1 MRSIEIYDTTLRD
14 GAQAEGV
21 SFSAVAKVQVAKRL
35 DEFGVAMIEGGF
47 AASNPKDMEFF
58 RLIKEE
64 PLKNAKIA
72 SFGSTRRANVEPEA
86 DTGLAALL
94 EADTP
99 VCTIFGKSW
108 LLHVTEV
115 LQTTAEENL
124 AMISDSVRYLKV
136 HGKEV
141 VFDAEHFYDGYKDNP
156 GYAMSAL
163 KAAADA
169 GADCLVLCETNG
181 GALPHEVG
189 EITAAVVSAFETP
202 VGIHSHNDGELGVAN
217 ALAAVNA
224 GAVHVQGT
232 MNGIGERV
240 GNCNLSSVIPNL
252 MLKMDLEC
260 LPAPGNLKQL
270 RMLSQ
275 FVYEQANMRPFTKQ
289 AFVGD
294 SAFAHKAGMHV
305 DGVRKIPESFEH
317 INPERVGAKRRIL
330 ISELSGASNIFLKA
344 IEMGLEIDR
353 KSPEVREVLRQLEQ
367 MEKEGY
373 EYESADASFQML
385 IKKVLKKHQSFFE
398 LESFSVTVNRQGGVG
413 ECRTAAT
420 VKVSV
425 KGETELTVGEG
436 DGPVDAL
443 NVALRK
449 ALSKFYP
456 SIADVVLRDYSVRI
470 LDPEEA
476 TAAKTRVL
484 IESGDGEKTWGTV
497 GVSENIIEASWEALV
512 DSVEYKLFLEEE
524 KVRTSPQEISKHH
537 TIDDHG

>member
-1 MRSIEIYDTTLRD
+1 MTTKNIAIYDTTLRD

-35 DEFGVAMIEGGF
+35 DEFGIAYIEGGF

-58 RLIKEE
+58 RLIKKEN
-64 PLKNAKIA
+64 LKTSKVAA
-72 SFGSTRRANVEPEA
+72 FGSTRRANTAPE
-86 DTGLAALL
+86 DDKGLAALL
-94 EADTP
+94 DADTP
-99 VCTIFGKSW
+99 VCTIFGKSC

-115 LQTTAEENL
+115 LQTTPEENL
-124 AMISDSVRYLKV
+124 KMIADSVRFLKEN
-136 HGKEV
+136 GKEV
-141 VFDAEHFYDGYKDNP
+141 IYDAEHFYDGYKDNP
-156 GYAMSAL
+156 DYAMSAL

-181 GALPHEVG
+181 GVLPEEVM
-189 EITAAVVSAFETP
+189 EITATVIAAFDTP
-202 VGIHSHNDGELGVAN
+202 VGVHTHNDGELGVAN
-217 ALAAVNA
+217 ALAGVRA

-232 MNGIGERV
+232 INGIGERV
-240 GNCNLSSVIPNL
+240 GNCNLASVIPNL
-252 MLKMDLEC
+252 ILKMKMDC
-260 LPAPGNLKQL
+260 LPKAENLKQL
-270 RMLSQ
+270 RALSQ

-305 DGVRKIPESFEH
+305 DGVRKVSHSFEH
-317 INPERVGAKRRIL
+317 INPESVGSKRRIL
-330 ISELSGASNIFLKA
+330 ISELSGASNVFLKA
-344 IEMGLEIDR
+344 IEMGLELDR
-353 KSPEVREVLRQLEQ
+353 KSPEVREVLKQLEQ

-398 LESFSVTVNRQGGVG
+398 LKSFSVTVDRQGTATGCRSEANVKLCVG
-413 ECRTAAT
+413 EQCVEADG
-420 VKVSV
+420 V
-425 KGETELTVGEG
+425 G

-443 NVALRK
+443 NHALRD

-456 SIADVVLRDYSVRI
+456 TIANVVLVDYSVRI

-484 IESGDGEKTWGTV
+484 IESTDGEKTWGTV
-497 GVSENIIEASWEALV
+497 GVSENIIEASWEALI

-524 KVRTSPQEISKHH
+524 KAKK
-537 TIDDHG
+537 

>member
-1 MRSIEIYDTTLRD
+1 MTTKNIAIYDTTLRD

-21 SFSAVAKVQVAKRL
+21 SFSAVAKVQIAKRL

-58 RLIKEE
+58 RLIKEV
-64 PLKNAKIA
+64 PLKNSKIA
-72 SFGSTRRANVEPEA
+72 AFGSTRRANIAPEE
-86 DTGLAALL
+86 DKGLAALL

-124 AMISDSVRYLKV
+124 AMIADSVRYLKEN
-136 HGKEV
+136 GKEV
-141 VFDAEHFYDGYKDNP
+141 IFDAEHFYDGYKDNP
-156 GYAMSAL
+156 EYALSAL

-181 GALPHEVG
+181 GALSDEV
-189 EITAAVVSAFETP
+189 EMITAAVVSAFDTP
-202 VGIHSHNDGELGVAN
+202 IGVHTHNDGELGVAN
-217 ALAAVNA
+217 ALAGVRA
-224 GAVHVQGT
+224 GAMHVQGT
-232 MNGIGERV
+232 INGIGERV
-240 GNCNLSSVIPNL
+240 GNCNLSSVVPNL
-252 MLKMDLEC
+252 MLKMGLDC
-260 LPAPGNLKQL
+260 LPNAESLKQL
-270 RMLSQ
+270 RALSQ

-305 DGVRKIPESFEH
+305 DGVRKVPKSFEH
-317 INPERVGAKRRIL
+317 IVPESVGAKRRIL

-353 KSPEVREVLRQLEQ
+353 KSPEVREVLKQLEQ

-385 IKKVLKKHQSFFE
+385 IKKVLKKHQSFFD
-398 LESFSVTVNRQGGVG
+398 LESFSVTVDRKGTAPG
-413 ECRTAAT
+413 CRSEAK
-420 VKVSV
+420 VKLSV
-425 KGETELTVGEG
+425 KGESVEAGGSG

-443 NVALRK
+443 NHALRD
-449 ALSKFYP
+449 ALSTFYP
-456 SIADVVLRDYSVRI
+456 SIGDVVLRDYSVRI

-484 IESGDGEKTWGTV
+484 IESGDGKATWGTV

-524 KVRTSPQEISKHH
+524 KAKK
-537 TIDDHG
+537 

>member
-1 MRSIEIYDTTLRD
+1 MSAKKIAIYDTTLRD

-35 DEFGVAMIEGGF
+35 DEFGIDYIEGGF

-58 RLIKEE
+58 RLIKKE
-64 PLKNAKIA
+64 PLKHSKIA
-72 SFGSTRRANVEPEA
+72 AFGSTRRANTAPE
-86 DTGLAALL
+86 DDKGLAALL

-115 LQTTAEENL
+115 LQTTPEENL
-124 AMISDSVRYLKV
+124 AMIADSVRFLKAN
-136 HGKEV
+136 GKEV
-141 VFDAEHFYDGYKDNP
+141 IYDAEHFYDGYKDNP
-156 GYAMSAL
+156 EYALSAL

-181 GALPHEVG
+181 GALPEDVAQ
-189 EITAAVVSAFETP
+189 ITKAVVEAFETP
-202 VGIHSHNDGELGVAN
+202 VGVHTHNDGELGVAN
-217 ALAAVNA
+217 ALFGVRA

-232 MNGIGERV
+232 INGIGERV
-240 GNCNLSSVIPNL
+240 GNCNLSSVVPNL

-260 LPAPGNLKQL
+260 LPKAGNLKQL
-270 RMLSQ
+270 RALCQ
-275 FVYEQANMRPFTKQ
+275 FVYEQANMRPQPKQ
-289 AFVGD
+289 PFVGD

-305 DGVRKIPESFEH
+305 DGVRKVSHSFEH
-317 INPERVGAKRRIL
+317 INPETVGNQRRIL
-330 ISELSGASNIFLKA
+330 ISELSGASNVFLKA
-344 IEMGLEIDR
+344 IEMGLEVDR
-353 KSPEVREVLRQLEQ
+353 KSPEVKKVLKQLEQ

-385 IKKVLKKHQSFFE
+385 IKKVLKKHKPFFD
-398 LESFSVTVNRQGGVG
+398 LEGFRVINERHDPEEGCLS
-413 ECRTAAT
+413 EAT
-420 VKVSV
+420 VKLRVGDEV
-425 KGETELTVGEG
+425 EFTVGEG

-443 NVALRK
+443 NQALRK
-449 ALSKFYP
+449 ALVRFYP
-456 SIADVVLRDYSVRI
+456 VIADVVLKDYSVRI

-484 IESGDGEKTWGTV
+484 IESGDGENTWGTV

-524 KVRTSPQEISKHH
+524 KAKSVA
-537 TIDDHG
+537 

>member
-1 MRSIEIYDTTLRD
+1 MSVKNISIYDTTLRD

-21 SFSAVAKVQVAKRL
+21 SFSAVAKVRVAKRL
-35 DEFGVAMIEGGF
+35 DEFGIATIEGGF

-58 RLIKEE
+58 RLIKQV
-64 PLKNAKIA
+64 PLKHAKIA
-72 SFGSTRRANVEPEA
+72 AFGSTRHANIAPE
-86 DTGLAALL
+86 DDKGLAALL

-115 LQTTAEENL
+115 LQTTPEENL
-124 AMISDSVRYLKV
+124 AMISDSVRFLKE

-141 VFDAEHFYDGYKDNP
+141 IYDAEHFFDGYKDSP
-156 GYAMSAL
+156 EYAMSSL
-163 KAAADA
+163 KAAVDA

-181 GALPHEVG
+181 GALPEEVA
-189 EITAAVVSAFETP
+189 EITKTVFEAFDTP
-202 VGIHSHNDGELGVAN
+202 VGIHTHNDGELGVAN
-217 ALAAVNA
+217 ALASVRA

-232 MNGIGERV
+232 INGIGERV

-252 MLKMDLEC
+252 MLKMGMKC
-260 LPAPGNLKQL
+260 LPDVENLKQL
-270 RMLSQ
+270 RALSQ
-275 FVYEQANMRPFTKQ
+275 FVYEQANMRPLTKQ
-289 AFVGD
+289 PFVGE

-305 DGVRKIPESFEH
+305 DGVRKVSHSFEH
-317 INPERVGAKRRIL
+317 IKPEAVGNQRRIL
-330 ISELSGASNIFLKA
+330 ISELSGASNVFLKA
-344 IEMGLEIDR
+344 IEMGMEVDR
-353 KSPEVREVLRQLEQ
+353 KSPEVRKVLKQLEQ

-385 IKKVLKKHQSFFE
+385 IKKVLKKHKSFFE
-398 LESFSVTVNRQGGVG
+398 LDSFNVTVDRHDDC
-413 ECRTAAT
+413 CRTIAT
-420 VKVSV
+420 VKVKV
-425 KGETELTVGEG
+425 GDEAELTVGEG

-443 NVALRK
+443 NMALRA

-456 SIADVVLRDYSVRI
+456 AIADVVLRDYSVRI

-484 IESGDGEKTWGTV
+484 IESSDGVNSWGTV

-512 DSVEYKLFLEEE
+512 DSVEYKLFLDEE
-524 KVRTSPQEISKHH
+524 KGK
-537 TIDDHG
+537 G

>member
-1 MRSIEIYDTTLRD
+1 MSPKNIAIYDTTLRD

-21 SFSAVAKVQVAKRL
+21 SFSAVAKVQIAKRL
-35 DEFGVAMIEGGF
+35 DEFGIDYIEGGY

-58 RLIKEE
+58 RLIKQET
-64 PLKNAKIA
+64 LKHSKIA
-72 SFGSTRRANVEPEA
+72 SFGSTRRANIAPE
-86 DTGLAALL
+86 DDKGLAALL

-108 LLHVTEV
+108 LLHVTDV

-124 AMISDSVRYLKV
+124 AMIADSVRFLKE

-141 VFDAEHFYDGYKDNP
+141 IYDAEHFYDGYKDNP
-156 GYAMSAL
+156 EYAMSAL

-181 GALPHEVG
+181 GVLPEEVM
-189 EITAAVVSAFETP
+189 EITATVVNEFDTP
-202 VGIHSHNDGELGVAN
+202 VGVHTHNDGELGVAN
-217 ALAAVNA
+217 ALAGVNV

-232 MNGIGERV
+232 INGIGERV

-252 MLKMDLEC
+252 MLKMGFDC
-260 LPAPGNLKQL
+260 LPKSENLKQL
-270 RMLSQ
+270 RALCQ

-305 DGVRKIPESFEH
+305 DGVRKNSKSFEH
-317 INPERVGAKRRIL
+317 IDPESVGSKRRIL

-344 IEMGLEIDR
+344 IEMGLELDR
-353 KSPEVREVLRQLEQ
+353 KSPEVREVLKQLEQ

-385 IKKVLKKHQSFFE
+385 IKKVLKKHKSFFE
-398 LESFSVTVNRQGGVG
+398 LKSFSVTVDRQGTIPGCRSAANVKLCVG
-413 ECRTAAT
+413 DQCVEAGG
-420 VKVSV
+420 S
-425 KGETELTVGEG
+425 G

-443 NVALRK
+443 NQALRD
-449 ALSKFYP
+449 ALAKFYP
-456 SIADVVLRDYSVRI
+456 TIADVVLRDYSVRI

-484 IESGDGEKTWGTV
+484 IESGDGDATWGTV

-524 KVRTSPQEISKHH
+524 KVKN
-537 TIDDHG
+537 

>member
-1 MRSIEIYDTTLRD
+1 MTAKNIEIYDTTLRD

-35 DEFGVAMIEGGF
+35 DEFGIAYIEGGF

-58 RLIKEE
+58 RLIKKEN
-64 PLKNAKIA
+64 LKNSKVAA
-72 SFGSTRRANVEPEA
+72 FGSTRRANTAPEE
-86 DTGLAALL
+86 DKGLAALL

-124 AMISDSVRYLKV
+124 AMIADSVRFLKE

-141 VFDAEHFYDGYKDNP
+141 IFDAEHFYDGYKDNP
-156 GYAMSAL
+156 DYAISTL

-181 GALPHEVG
+181 GVLTDEV
-189 EITAAVVSAFETP
+189 EKITATVVDAFDTAVGVHT
-202 VGIHSHNDGELGVAN
+202 HNDGELGVAS
-217 ALAAVNA
+217 ALAAVRV

-232 MNGIGERV
+232 INGIGERV

-252 MLKMDLEC
+252 MLKMNADC
-260 LPAPGNLKQL
+260 LPDAGNLKQL
-270 RMLSQ
+270 RALCQ
-275 FVYEQANMRPFTKQ
+275 FVYEQANIRPFSKQ

-305 DGVRKIPESFEH
+305 DGVRKVPESFEH
-317 INPERVGAKRRIL
+317 INPEAVGNKRRIL
-330 ISELSGASNIFLKA
+330 ISELSGSSNVFLKA
-344 IEMGLEIDR
+344 IEMGLEVDR
-353 KSPEVREVLRQLEQ
+353 KSPEVREVLKQLEQ

-398 LESFSVTVNRQGGVG
+398 LESFSVTVDRQGGVG
-413 ECRTAAT
+413 DCRSAAT
-420 VKVSV
+420 VKVRV

-456 SIADVVLRDYSVRI
+456 VIANVVLKDYSVRI

-484 IESGDGEKTWGTV
+484 IESSDGATTWGTV

-524 KVRTSPQEISKHH
+524 KRKR
-537 TIDDHG
+537 

>member
-1 MRSIEIYDTTLRD
+1 MYTKNTVIYDTTLRD

-35 DEFGVAMIEGGF
+35 DEFGIAYIEGGF

-58 RLIKEE
+58 RLIRQEK
-64 PLKNAKIA
+64 LKHAKVA
-72 SFGSTRRANVEPEA
+72 AFGSTRRAHTPPE
-86 DTGLAALL
+86 DDKGLAALL

-124 AMISDSVRYLKV
+124 NMIADSVRYLKEQ
-136 HGKEV
+136 GKEV
-141 VFDAEHFYDGYKDNP
+141 IYDAEHFFDGYKDNP
-156 GYAMSAL
+156 EYALAAL
-163 KAAADA
+163 KAAAEA

-181 GALPHEVG
+181 GALPQEVAD
-189 EITAAVVSAFETP
+189 ITAVVVKRFDTP
-202 VGIHSHNDGELGVAN
+202 VGIHTHNDGELGVAN
-217 ALAAVNA
+217 ALAAVEA
-224 GAVHVQGT
+224 GAVHIQGT

-240 GNCNLSSVIPNL
+240 GNCNLTSVIPNL
-252 MLKMDLEC
+252 MLKMGHTC
-260 LPAPGNLKQL
+260 LANRENLKQL
-270 RMLSQ
+270 RALSL
-275 FVYEQANMRPFTKQ
+275 FVYEQANMRPLTKQ
-289 AFVGD
+289 PFTGD

-305 DGVRKIPESFEH
+305 DGVRKVARSFEH
-317 INPERVGAKRRIL
+317 ILPESVGNQRRIL
-330 ISELSGASNIFLKA
+330 ISELSGASNIVLKA
-344 IEMGLEIDR
+344 IEMGEKLDR
-353 KSPEVREVLRQLEQ
+353 KSPEVREVLKQLEE

-373 EYESADASFQML
+373 EYESADASLQML
-385 IKKVLKKHQSFFE
+385 IKKVLKKHRSFFD
-398 LESFSVTVNRQGGVG
+398 LKSFSVTVDKQGEATG
-413 ECRTAAT
+413 CRSEAT
-420 VKVSV
+420 VKLCVDGESVSA
-425 KGETELTVGEG
+425 GGTG

-443 NVALRK
+443 NHALRE
-449 ALSKFYP
+449 ALVGFYP
-456 SIADVVLRDYSVRI
+456 AIAGVVLKDYSVRI

-524 KVRTSPQEISKHH
+524 KARKPEL
-537 TIDDHG
+537 

>member
-1 MRSIEIYDTTLRD
+1 MSTKKIAIYDTTLRD

-21 SFSAVAKVQVAKRL
+21 SFTAVAKVQIAKRL
-35 DEFGVAMIEGGF
+35 DEFGIAYIEGGF

-58 RLIKEE
+58 RLIKKET
-64 PLKNAKIA
+64 LKNSKIA
-72 SFGSTRRANVEPEA
+72 AFGSTRRANTKPEE
-86 DTGLAALL
+86 DKGLAALI

-115 LQTTAEENL
+115 LQTTPEENL
-124 AMISDSVRYLKV
+124 AMIADSVRFLKS

-141 VFDAEHFYDGYKDNP
+141 VYDAEHFFDGYKDSP
-156 GYAMSAL
+156 DYAMAAL

-181 GALPHEVG
+181 GALPQEVA
-189 EITAAVVSAFETP
+189 EITSRVRKTFGTP
-202 VGIHSHNDGELGVAN
+202 VGIHTHNDGELGVAN
-217 ALAAVNA
+217 ALAAIST

-232 MNGIGERV
+232 INGIGERV

-252 MLKMDLEC
+252 MLKMGFIC
-260 LPAPGNLKQL
+260 LPKEENLKQL
-270 RMLSQ
+270 RALSQ

-305 DGVRKIPESFEH
+305 DGVRKVSRSFEH
-317 INPERVGAKRRIL
+317 IVPESVGNSRRIL
-330 ISELSGASNIFLKA
+330 ISELSGASNVFLKA
-344 IEMGLEIDR
+344 IEMGLELDR
-353 KSPEVREVLRQLEQ
+353 KSPEVKEVLKQLEQ
-367 MEKEGY
+367 MEKDGY

-398 LESFSVTVNRQGGVG
+398 LKSFSVTVDKQGSAPG
-413 ECRTAAT
+413 CRSVAQ
-420 VKVSV
+420 VQLCV
-425 KGETELTVGEG
+425 KGECVDAKGTG

-443 NVALRK
+443 NHALRG
-449 ALSKFYP
+449 ALVKFYP
-456 SIADVVLRDYSVRI
+456 AIADVSLVDYSVRI

-484 IESGDGEKTWGTV
+484 IESSDGEKTWGTV

-524 KVRTSPQEISKHH
+524 KARK
-537 TIDDHG
+537 

>member
-1 MRSIEIYDTTLRD
+1 MTVKNIEIYDTTLRD

-21 SFSAVAKVQVAKRL
+21 SFSAVAKVQIAKRL
-35 DEFGVAMIEGGF
+35 DEFGIATIEGGF

-58 RLIKEE
+58 RLIKKET
-64 PLKNAKIA
+64 LKNSKIA
-72 SFGSTRRANVEPEA
+72 AFGSTRRANIAPE
-86 DTGLAALL
+86 DDKGLAALL

-108 LLHVTEV
+108 LLHVTDV

-124 AMISDSVRYLKV
+124 AMIADSVRFLKE

-141 VFDAEHFYDGYKDNP
+141 IFDAEHFYDGYKDNP
-156 GYAMSAL
+156 EYALSAL

-181 GALPHEVG
+181 GALQEEVAQ
-189 EITAAVVSAFETP
+189 ITAAVVNAFDIP
-202 VGIHSHNDGELGVAN
+202 VGVHSHNDGELGVAN

-232 MNGIGERV
+232 INGIGERV

-252 MLKMDLEC
+252 MLKMGLDC
-260 LPAPGNLKQL
+260 LPNAENLKQL
-270 RMLSQ
+270 RALSQ

-305 DGVRKIPESFEH
+305 DGVRKVPHSFEH
-317 INPERVGAKRRIL
+317 INPESVGSKRRIL
-330 ISELSGASNIFLKA
+330 ISELSGASNVFLKA
-344 IEMGLEIDR
+344 IEMGLELDR
-353 KSPEVREVLRQLEQ
+353 KSPEVRDVLKQLEQ

-398 LESFSVTVNRQGGVG
+398 LESFSVTVDRQGATPG
-413 ECRTAAT
+413 CRSEAK
-420 VKVSV
+420 VKLSV
-425 KGETELTVGEG
+425 KGESIEADGSG

-443 NVALRK
+443 NHALRD
-449 ALSKFYP
+449 ALSQFYP
-456 SIADVVLRDYSVRI
+456 TIADVVLRDYSVRI

-484 IESGDGEKTWGTV
+484 IESGDGKATWGTV

-524 KVRTSPQEISKHH
+524 KTRK
-537 TIDDHG
+537 

>member
-1 MRSIEIYDTTLRD
+1 MSTKKIAIYDTTLRD

-21 SFSAVAKVQVAKRL
+21 SFTAVAKVQVAKRL
-35 DEFGVAMIEGGF
+35 DEFGIAYIEGGF

-58 RLIKEE
+58 RLIKKET
-64 PLKNAKIA
+64 LRNAKVA
-72 SFGSTRRANVEPEA
+72 AFGSTRRANITPEE
-86 DTGLAALL
+86 DKGLAALL

-124 AMISDSVRYLKV
+124 AMIADSVRFLKA

-141 VFDAEHFYDGYKDNP
+141 IYDAEHFFDGYKDNP
-156 GYAMSAL
+156 EYAMAAL
-163 KAAADA
+163 KAASDA

-181 GALPHEVG
+181 GALPHEVAA
-189 EITAAVVSAFETP
+189 ITATVIKAFKTP
-202 VGIHSHNDGELGVAN
+202 VGIHTHNDGELGVAN
-217 ALAAVNA
+217 ALAAVEV

-232 MNGIGERV
+232 INGIGERV

-252 MLKMDLEC
+252 MLKMGYTC
-260 LPAPGNLKQL
+260 LTKAEKLKQL
-270 RMLSQ
+270 RALSQ
-275 FVYEQANMRPFTKQ
+275 FVYEQANMRPYTKQ

-305 DGVRKIPESFEH
+305 DGVRKVSRSFEH
-317 INPERVGAKRRIL
+317 IVPESVGNSRRIL
-330 ISELSGASNIFLKA
+330 ISELSGASNVFLKA
-344 IEMGLEIDR
+344 IEMGLELDR
-353 KSPEVREVLRQLEQ
+353 KSPEVKEVLKQLEQ
-367 MEKEGY
+367 MEKDGY

-398 LESFSVTVNRQGGVG
+398 LESFSVTVDKQGKGPGCRSEANVKLCVNG
-413 ECRTAAT
+413 EN
-420 VKVSV
+420 VSAN
-425 KGETELTVGEG
+425 GTG

-443 NVALRK
+443 NHALRD
-449 ALSKFYP
+449 ALVKFYP
-456 SIADVVLRDYSVRI
+456 VIADVALVDYSVRI

-484 IESGDGEKTWGTV
+484 IESSDGEKTWGTV

-524 KVRTSPQEISKHH
+524 KRNRE
-537 TIDDHG
+537 

>member
-1 MRSIEIYDTTLRD
+1 MSTKKIAIYDTTLRD

-35 DEFGVAMIEGGF
+35 DEFGVGYIEGGF

-58 RLIKEE
+58 RLIKKE
-64 PLKNAKIA
+64 PLKNAKVA
-72 SFGSTRRANVEPEA
+72 AFGSTRRANTPPEQ
-86 DTGLAALL
+86 DKGLAALL

-108 LLHVTEV
+108 LLHVIEV
-115 LQTTAEENL
+115 LQTTPEENL
-124 AMISDSVRYLKV
+124 AMIADSVRFLKA

-141 VFDAEHFYDGYKDNP
+141 IYDAEHFFDGYKDSP
-156 GYAMSAL
+156 EYAMAAL

-181 GALPHEVG
+181 GALPHEVAT
-189 EITAAVVSAFETP
+189 ITAAVVKAFKTP
-202 VGIHSHNDGELGVAN
+202 VGIHTHNDGELGVAN
-217 ALAAVNA
+217 ALAAVQV

-232 MNGIGERV
+232 INGIGERV

-252 MLKMDLEC
+252 MLKMGYTC
-260 LPAPGNLKQL
+260 LAKAENLKQL
-270 RMLSQ
+270 RALSQ
-275 FVYEQANMRPFTKQ
+275 FVYEQANMRSYTKQ

-305 DGVRKIPESFEH
+305 DGVRKVSRSFEH
-317 INPERVGAKRRIL
+317 IVPESVGNSRRIL
-330 ISELSGASNIFLKA
+330 ISELSGASNVFLKA
-344 IEMGLEIDR
+344 IEMGLELDR
-353 KSPEVREVLRQLEQ
+353 KSPEVREVLKQLEQ
-367 MEKEGY
+367 MEKDGY

-385 IKKVLKKHQSFFE
+385 IKKVLNKHQSFFD
-398 LESFSVTVNRQGGVG
+398 LKSFSVTVNKQGAGSGCSSEANVKLSVG
-413 ECRTAAT
+413 GQD
-420 VKVSV
+420 VSSN
-425 KGETELTVGEG
+425 GTG

-443 NVALRK
+443 NHALRD
-449 ALSKFYP
+449 ALVKFYP
-456 SIADVVLRDYSVRI
+456 AIADVALIDYSVRI

-484 IESGDGEKTWGTV
+484 IESSDGEKTWGTV

-524 KVRTSPQEISKHH
+524 KAKK
-537 TIDDHG
+537 

>member
-1 MRSIEIYDTTLRD
+1 MSAKNIAVYDTTLRD

-35 DEFGVAMIEGGF
+35 DEFGIAYIEGGF

-58 RLIKEE
+58 RLIKKAG
-64 PLKNAKIA
+64 LKHSKIA
-72 SFGSTRRANVEPEA
+72 AFGSTRRANIAPEE
-86 DTGLAALL
+86 DKGLAALL

-124 AMISDSVRYLKV
+124 KMIADSVRFLKEN
-136 HGKEV
+136 GKEV
-141 VFDAEHFYDGYKDNP
+141 IYDAEHFFDGYKDNP
-156 GYAMSAL
+156 DYAMSSL

-181 GALPHEVG
+181 GALPEEVA
-189 EITAAVVSAFETP
+189 EITATVVEAFETP
-202 VGIHSHNDGELGVAN
+202 VGVHTHNDGELGVAN
-217 ALAAVNA
+217 ALAGVDA

-232 MNGIGERV
+232 INGIGERV
-240 GNCNLSSVIPNL
+240 GNCNLVSVVANL
-252 MLKMDLEC
+252 MLKKGMTC
-260 LPAPGNLKQL
+260 LPKAENLKQL
-270 RMLSQ
+270 RALSQ
-275 FVYEQANMRPFTKQ
+275 FVYEQANMRPQSKQ
-289 AFVGD
+289 PFVGE

-305 DGVRKIPESFEH
+305 DGVRKVSHSFEH
-317 INPERVGAKRRIL
+317 INPEAVGNQRRIL
-330 ISELSGASNIFLKA
+330 ISELSGASNVFLKA
-344 IEMGLEIDR
+344 IEMGLEVDR
-353 KSPEVREVLRQLEQ
+353 KSPEVREVLKQLEQ

-385 IKKVLKKHQSFFE
+385 IKKVLKKHKPFFE
-398 LESFSVTVNRQGGVG
+398 LEGFRVINERHDAEEGCLS
-413 ECRTAAT
+413 EAT
-420 VKVSV
+420 VKLRVG
-425 KGETELTVGEG
+425 GETEFTVGEG

-443 NVALRK
+443 NQALRK
-449 ALSKFYP
+449 ALVRFYP
-456 SIADVVLRDYSVRI
+456 VIADVVLKDYSVRI

-484 IESGDGEKTWGTV
+484 IESGDGENTWGTV
-497 GVSENIIEASWEALV
+497 GVSENLIEASWEALV

-524 KVRTSPQEISKHH
+524 KSKN
-537 TIDDHG
+537 

>member
-1 MRSIEIYDTTLRD
+1 MTTKNIAIYDTTLRD

-35 DEFGVAMIEGGF
+35 DEFGIAYIEGGF

-58 RLIKEE
+58 RLIKEV

-72 SFGSTRRANVEPEA
+72 AFGSTRRANTAPE
-86 DTGLAALL
+86 DDKGLAAML
-94 EADTP
+94 ETEAP

-115 LQTTAEENL
+115 LQTTPEENL
-124 AMISDSVRYLKV
+124 AMITDSVRFLKE

-141 VFDAEHFYDGYKDNP
+141 IYDAEHFYDGYKDNP
-156 GYAMSAL
+156 EYAMSAL

-181 GALPHEVG
+181 GALPEEVA
-189 EITAAVVSAFETP
+189 EITATVVNEFDTK
-202 VGIHSHNDGELGVAN
+202 VGVHTHNDGELGVAN
-217 ALAAVNA
+217 ALAGVNA
-224 GAVHVQGT
+224 GALHVQGT
-232 MNGIGERV
+232 INGIGERV
-240 GNCNLSSVIPNL
+240 GNCNLASVIPNL
-252 MLKMDLEC
+252 MLKMGETC
-260 LPAPGNLKQL
+260 LPKAENLKQL
-270 RMLSQ
+270 RVLCQ
-275 FVYEQANMRPFTKQ
+275 FVYEQANMRSNTRQ

-305 DGVRKIPESFEH
+305 DGVRKVSQSFEH
-317 INPERVGAKRRIL
+317 INPESVGNKRRIL

-344 IEMGLEIDR
+344 IEMGLDVDR
-353 KSPEVREVLRQLEQ
+353 KSLEVREVLAQLEQ
-367 MEKEGY
+367 MEQDGY

-385 IKKVLKKHQSFFE
+385 IKKVLKQHQSFFE
-398 LESFSVTVNRQGGVG
+398 LESFNVSVDRHDDS
-413 ECRTAAT
+413 CRTIAT
-420 VKVSV
+420 VKVRV
-425 KGETELTVGEG
+425 GDETELTVGEG

-443 NVALRK
+443 NMALRS

-456 SIADVVLRDYSVRI
+456 SIADVVLKDYSVRI

-484 IESGDGEKTWGTV
+484 IESSDGVQSWGTV
-497 GVSENIIEASWEALV
+497 GVSENIIEASWEALI

-524 KVRTSPQEISKHH
+524 KTKSIE
-537 TIDDHG
+537 

>member
-1 MRSIEIYDTTLRD
+1 MSAKQIAIYDTTLRD

-35 DEFGVAMIEGGF
+35 DEFGVGYIEGGF

-58 RLIKEE
+58 RLIKEV
-64 PLKNAKIA
+64 PLKHAKVA
-72 SFGSTRRANVEPEA
+72 AFGSTRRANVAPEE
-86 DTGLAALL
+86 DKGLAALL

-115 LQTTAEENL
+115 LQTTPEENL
-124 AMISDSVRYLKV
+124 AMIADSVRYLKD

-141 VFDAEHFYDGYKDNP
+141 IYDAEHFFDGYKDSP
-156 GYAMSAL
+156 EYAMSSL

-181 GALPHEVG
+181 GALPEDVA
-189 EITAAVVSAFETP
+189 EITKAVCDAFETA
-202 VGIHSHNDGELGVAN
+202 VGVHTHNDGELGVAN
-217 ALAAVNA
+217 SLASVRA

-232 MNGIGERV
+232 INGIGERV

-252 MLKMDLEC
+252 MLKMELDC
-260 LPAPGNLKQL
+260 LADGETLKQL
-270 RMLSQ
+270 RSLSQ
-275 FVYEQANMRPFTKQ
+275 FVYEQANMRSQPRQ
-289 AFVGD
+289 AFVGE

-305 DGVRKIPESFEH
+305 DGVRKVSHSFEH
-317 INPERVGAKRRIL
+317 IRPESVGNQRRIL
-330 ISELSGASNIFLKA
+330 ISELSGASNVFLKA
-344 IEMGLEIDR
+344 IEMGLELDR
-353 KSPEVREVLRQLEQ
+353 KSPEVRDVLKQLEQ

-385 IKKVLKKHQSFFE
+385 IKKVLKKHKSFFE
-398 LESFSVTVNRQGGVG
+398 LVSFNVTVDRQAAIGG
-413 ECRTAAT
+413 CRSVAT
-420 VKVSV
+420 VKVKV
-425 KGETELTVGEG
+425 GDETEFTVGEG

-443 NVALRK
+443 NAALRD
-449 ALSKFYP
+449 ALAKFYP
-456 SIADVVLRDYSVRI
+456 AIADVTLKDYSVRI

-484 IESGDGEKTWGTV
+484 IESGDGVNTWGTV
-497 GVSENIIEASWEALV
+497 GVSENLIEASWEALV
-512 DSVEYKLFLEEE
+512 DSVEYKLFLDE
-524 KVRTSPQEISKHH
+524 
-537 TIDDHG
+537 D

>member
-1 MRSIEIYDTTLRD
+1 MTVKNIEIYDTTLRD

-21 SFSAVAKVQVAKRL
+21 SFSAIAKVQIAKRL
-35 DEFGVAMIEGGF
+35 DEFGIATIEGGF

-58 RLIKEE
+58 RLIKQET
-64 PLKNAKIA
+64 LKNSKIA
-72 SFGSTRRANVEPEA
+72 SFGSTRRANTAPE
-86 DTGLAALL
+86 DDKGLAALL

-108 LLHVTEV
+108 LLHVTDV

-124 AMISDSVRYLKV
+124 AMISDSVRFLKE

-141 VFDAEHFYDGYKDNP
+141 IFDAEHFYDGYKDNP
-156 GYAMSAL
+156 EYAISAL

-181 GALPHEVG
+181 GALQEEVAQ
-189 EITAAVVSAFETP
+189 ITAAVAAAFDTP
-202 VGIHSHNDGELGVAN
+202 IGIHSHNDGELGVAN

-232 MNGIGERV
+232 INGIGERV

-252 MLKMDLEC
+252 MLKMGLDC
-260 LPAPGNLKQL
+260 LPDSENLKQL
-270 RMLSQ
+270 RALSQ

-305 DGVRKIPESFEH
+305 DGVRKVPKSFEH
-317 INPERVGAKRRIL
+317 IVPESVGAKRRIL

-344 IEMGLEIDR
+344 IEMGIDIDR
-353 KSPEVREVLRQLEQ
+353 KSPEVREVLKQLEQ

-385 IKKVLKKHQSFFE
+385 IKKVLKKHQSFFD
-398 LESFSVTVNRQGGVG
+398 LESFSVTVDRQGTTPG
-413 ECRTAAT
+413 CRSEAK
-420 VKVSV
+420 VKLSV
-425 KGETELTVGEG
+425 KGESVESGGSG

-443 NVALRK
+443 NHALRD
-449 ALSKFYP
+449 ALSTFYP
-456 SIADVVLRDYSVRI
+456 SIGDVVLRDYSVRI

-484 IESGDGEKTWGTV
+484 IESGDGEAIWGTV

-524 KVRTSPQEISKHH
+524 KSKK
-537 TIDDHG
+537 

>member
-1 MRSIEIYDTTLRD
+1 MSTKNIAIYDTTLRD

-21 SFSAVAKVQVAKRL
+21 SFSVVAKVQIAKRL
-35 DEFGVAMIEGGF
+35 DEFGIAYIEGGF

-58 RLIKEE
+58 RLIKKEN
-64 PLKNAKIA
+64 LKTAKIA
-72 SFGSTRRANVEPEA
+72 AFGSTRRANTPPEE
-86 DTGLAALL
+86 DKGLAALL

-99 VCTIFGKSW
+99 VCTIFGKGW

-115 LQTTAEENL
+115 LQTTPEENL
-124 AMISDSVRYLKV
+124 NMITDSVRFLKE

-141 VFDAEHFYDGYKDNP
+141 IYDAEHFFDGYKDDP
-156 GYAMSAL
+156 EYAMSTL

-181 GALPHEVG
+181 GVLPNEIT
-189 EITAAVVSAFETP
+189 EITATVVKAFDTP

-217 ALAAVNA
+217 ALAAVEV
-224 GAVHVQGT
+224 GALHVQGT
-232 MNGIGERV
+232 INGIGERV

-252 MLKMDLEC
+252 MLKMDKVC
-260 LPAPGNLKQL
+260 LSNPDNLKQL
-270 RMLSQ
+270 RALSQ

-305 DGVRKIPESFEH
+305 DGVRKVPHSFEH
-317 INPERVGAKRRIL
+317 INPEAVGSQRRIL
-330 ISELSGASNIFLKA
+330 ISELSGASNVFLKA
-344 IEMGLEIDR
+344 IEMGLELDR
-353 KSPEVREVLRQLEQ
+353 KSPEVREVLKELEQ
-367 MEKEGY
+367 MEKGGY
-373 EYESADASFQML
+373 EYESADASFQIL
-385 IKKVLKKHQSFFE
+385 IKKVLKKHRSFFE
-398 LESFSVTVNRQGGVG
+398 LEGFSVTVNRQGTVPGCRSEANVKLCVG
-413 ECRTAAT
+413 QES
-420 VKVSV
+420 VSAN
-425 KGETELTVGEG
+425 GTG

-443 NVALRK
+443 NHALRE
-449 ALSKFYP
+449 ALVKFYP
-456 SIADVVLRDYSVRI
+456 TIANVVLVDYSVRI

-484 IESGDGEKTWGTV
+484 IESSDGEKTWGTV

-524 KVRTSPQEISKHH
+524 KAKK
-537 TIDDHG
+537 

>member
-1 MRSIEIYDTTLRD
+1 MSTKNIAIYDTTLRD

-21 SFSAVAKVQVAKRL
+21 SFSAVAKVQIAKRL
-35 DEFGVAMIEGGF
+35 DEFGIAYIEGGF

-58 RLIKEE
+58 RLIKKET
-64 PLKNAKIA
+64 LKTAKVA
-72 SFGSTRRANVEPEA
+72 AFGSTRRANVAPQE
-86 DTGLAALL
+86 DKGLAALL

-124 AMISDSVRYLKV
+124 KMISDSVRFLKE

-141 VFDAEHFYDGYKDNP
+141 IYDAEHFFDGYKDNSE
-156 GYAMSAL
+156 YAMAAL

-181 GALPHEVG
+181 GALPHEVAQ
-189 EITAAVVSAFETP
+189 ITAAVVKAFKTP
-202 VGIHSHNDGELGVAN
+202 VGIHTHNDGELGVAN
-217 ALAAVNA
+217 ALAAVDV

-240 GNCNLSSVIPNL
+240 GNCNLTSVVPNL
-252 MLKMDLEC
+252 ILKMEAAC
-260 LPAPGNLKQL
+260 LPKAENLKQL
-270 RMLSQ
+270 RALSQ
-275 FVYEQANMRPFTKQ
+275 FVYEQANIRPFTKQ
-289 AFVGD
+289 PFVGD

-305 DGVRKIPESFEH
+305 DGVRKVSRSFEH
-317 INPERVGAKRRIL
+317 IVPESVGNSRRIL
-330 ISELSGASNIFLKA
+330 ISELSGASNVFLKA
-344 IEMGLEIDR
+344 IEMGLELDR
-353 KSPEVREVLRQLEQ
+353 KSPEVKAVLKQLEQ
-367 MEKEGY
+367 MEKDGY

-385 IKKVLKKHQSFFE
+385 IKKVLKKHQCFFD
-398 LESFSVTVNRQGGVG
+398 LKSFSMTVDKQGTAPRCRSEAKVELCVGG
-413 ECRTAAT
+413 ECVSAT
-420 VKVSV
+420 GS
-425 KGETELTVGEG
+425 G

-443 NVALRK
+443 NHALRE
-449 ALSKFYP
+449 ALVKFYP
-456 SIADVVLRDYSVRI
+456 AIADVSLVDYSVRI

-484 IESGDGEKTWGTV
+484 IESSDGVKTWGTV

-524 KVRTSPQEISKHH
+524 KAKR
-537 TIDDHG
+537 

>member
-1 MRSIEIYDTTLRD
+1 MTTKNIAIYDTTLRD

-35 DEFGVAMIEGGF
+35 DEFGIAYIEGGF

-58 RLIKEE
+58 RLIKEV
-64 PLKNAKIA
+64 PLKHSKIA
-72 SFGSTRRANVEPEA
+72 AFGSTRRAKISAQE
-86 DTGLAALL
+86 DKGLAALI

-108 LLHVTEV
+108 LLHVIEV
-115 LQTTAEENL
+115 LQTTPEENL
-124 AMISDSVRYLKV
+124 AMIADSVRFLKE

-141 VFDAEHFYDGYKDNP
+141 IYDAEHFFDGYKDSP
-156 GYAMSAL
+156 EYAMSTL

-181 GALPHEVG
+181 GALPEEVA
-189 EITAAVVSAFETP
+189 EITKAVMETCRVP
-202 VGIHSHNDGELGVAN
+202 VGIHTHNDGELGVAN
-217 ALAAVNA
+217 ALASVRA

-232 MNGIGERV
+232 INGIGERV
-240 GNCNLSSVIPNL
+240 GNCNLASVVPNL
-252 MLKMDLEC
+252 MLKMNMQC
-260 LPAPGNLKQL
+260 LPKADNLRQL
-270 RMLSQ
+270 RALSQ
-275 FVYEQANMRPFTKQ
+275 FVYEQANIRPFAKQ

-305 DGVRKIPESFEH
+305 DGVRKVAHSFEH
-317 INPERVGAKRRIL
+317 INPESVGSKRRIL
-330 ISELSGASNIFLKA
+330 ISELSGASNVFLKA

-353 KSPEVREVLRQLEQ
+353 KSPEVREVLAQLEQ

-398 LESFSVTVNRQGGVG
+398 LESFNVSVDRHGGA
-413 ECRTAAT
+413 CRTVAT
-420 VKVSV
+420 VKVRV
-425 KGETELTVGEG
+425 GGETEYTVAEG

-443 NVALRK
+443 NMALRS
-449 ALSKFYP
+449 ALSRFYP
-456 SIADVVLRDYSVRI
+456 VIGDVVLKDYSVRI

-484 IESGDGEKTWGTV
+484 IESGDGRQTWGTV

-524 KVRTSPQEISKHH
+524 KTKQ
-537 TIDDHG
+537 